1 MDASL
6 LHLLRCPQNGMR
18 LKVGEPA
25 DKERFRTGE
34 GELLVRE
41 DGALAYPVRDGI
53 PLLIPGAALALDDKQ
68 G

>member
-1 MDASL
+1 MDVRL
-6 LHLLRCPQNGMR
+6 LELLRCPQNGLR
-18 LKVGEPA
+18 LMHGEAA
-25 DKERFRTGE
+25 DKERFCTGE

-53 PLLIPGAALALDDKQ
+53 PLLVPGAALALPDKQ